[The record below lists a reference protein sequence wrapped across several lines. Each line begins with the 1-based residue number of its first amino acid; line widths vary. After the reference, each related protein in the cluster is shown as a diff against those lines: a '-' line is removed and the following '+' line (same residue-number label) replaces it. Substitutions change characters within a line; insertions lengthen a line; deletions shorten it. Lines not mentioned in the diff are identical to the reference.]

1 MVKSKV
7 WAAWF
12 GAQSL
17 ALTAARYFWVA
28 KARLELDLP
37 AMRRFLP
44 LGFVALCLAVSGLRA
59 ADAPASAGP
68 SLITAADLFQ
78 IKQLETP
85 ALSPDGKWVAYVVRS
100 IEPKP
105 TGPSEAS
112 AKEDWTYRTQLWLA
126 STDGKTAPRQLTF
139 GYAGNAN
146 PAWSPTGDRLVFVR
160 TIEKEKPQL
169 YVLPLAGG
177 EAQQLTKLETGA
189 TGPHWSPDGSKILFT
204 SSLTYAQVRDGL
216 EKAGKSAVPAWS
228 TEKPGRKAND
238 VGNWGLKAKGEK
250 TEDGGQK
257 TGDKEA
263 KKPSAKADGTLQEM
277 REWLAKEEA
286 DANPRV
292 TDRLNF
298 LGEGDLAPEPTFNR
312 LYTIEARDGAEP
324 VAVTLGYEGYAGA
337 EWLTD
342 GQGLVCTGK
351 RKLDEHPDRSRFT
364 SLYTIDLTTGAA
376 KVLLEEPGIN
386 YASPLPSPDGKWIA
400 FAVTPGGEFSFDQ
413 RSVAVVPVGGGKMQ
427 MLSAPLDRAAANLK
441 WAPDSSAIY
450 FTAPSRG
457 HFPLYRV
464 ALEHPEVRAL
474 TVEPQW
480 GINDFDIGATCLVQV
495 VNQPGNPWELYAGPA
510 DDKTTAPLT
519 THNSRWL
526 KDRKLSAYEP
536 HSLVTKEGLTV
547 DYWTLKPADFEPK
560 RKYPLLVEIHGGPS
574 AMWGPGEPS
583 MWHEFQYFAARGYAI
598 VFSNPR
604 GSGGSG
610 RDFQH
615 ANFRDWG
622 TGPASDVL
630 SAADF
635 AAKEPYV
642 DNARQVL
649 TGGSYGGYL
658 TAWIVGHDH
667 RFKAAIAVRGVYDL
681 STFYGEGNAWFLLP
695 LYFGGFP
702 WQKDVKPIL
711 DRESPLTYVDN
722 ITTPL
727 LIKHGDVDF
736 RTGFV
741 QSQML
746 YKSLKQLDRPVEY
759 ARYPRATHELSRSG
773 EPKQRLDRL
782 VRFEEFFRR
791 YIGEN

>member
-1 MVKSKV
+1 MLNSRLV
-7 WAAWF
+7 
-12 GAQSL
+12 L
-17 ALTAARYFWVA
+17 LLTAICLV
-28 KARLELDLP
+28 LP
-37 AMRRFLP
+37 
-44 LGFVALCLAVSGLRA
+44 RA
-59 ADAPASAGP
+59 ARSAETAAAAP
-68 SLITAADLFQ
+68 SLITAADLFNIRQ
-78 IKQLETP
+78 VESP
-85 ALSPDGKWVAYVVRS
+85 VLSPDGKWVAYVVRS

-105 TGPSEAS
+105 DV
-112 AKEDWTYRTQLWLA
+112 KDDWTYRTQLWLA
-126 STDGKTAPRQLTF
+126 ATDGKTAPRQLTF
-139 GYAGNAN
+139 GYAGNSS
-146 PAWSPTGDRLVFVR
+146 PAWSPSGDRLAFVR
-160 TIEKEKPQL
+160 TIEKEKPQIFL
-169 YVLPLAGG
+169 LPLAGG
-177 EAQQLTKLETGA
+177 EAQQLTKIETGA
-189 TGPHWSPDGSKILFT
+189 TSPRWSPDGGRILFT
-204 SSLTYAQVRDGL
+204 SSLSYAQVRDGL
-216 EKAGKSAVPAWS
+216 EKAGKPAAPTWN

-238 VGNWGLKAKGEK
+238 VGNWSLKPSDKEK
-250 TEDGGQK
+250 PKEP
-257 TGDKEA
+257 EA

-286 DANPRV
+286 DGNPRV
-292 TDRLNF
+292 IDRLNF
-298 LGEGDLAPEPTFNR
+298 LGEGDLAVEPTFNQF
-312 LYTIEARDGAEP
+312 YTIEARDGAEA
-324 VAVTLGYEGYAGA
+324 VAVTLGYEGYSSP
-337 EWLTD
+337 EWLAD
-342 GQGLVCTGK
+342 GKGLVCTGK

-364 SLYTIDLTTGAA
+364 SLYTIDLATGAA

-400 FAVTPGGEFSFDQ
+400 FALTPGGEFSFEQ
-413 RSVAVVPVGGGKMQ
+413 RSVAVVPVGGGKVE
-427 MLSAPLDRAAANLK
+427 MLSASLDRAATNLR
-441 WAPDSSAIY
+441 WAPDSTAVY

-464 ALEHPEVRAL
+464 TLDHPEAKAL
-474 TVEPQW
+474 TPQTDW
-480 GINDFDIGATCLVQV
+480 GINDFDIGATCLVQAV
-495 VNQPGNPWELYAGPA
+495 TQPGNPSELYAGPA
-510 DDKTTAPLT
+510 DDKTTAALT

-536 HSLVTKEGLTV
+536 HSLVTKDGFTV
-547 DYWTLKPADFEPK
+547 DYWTLKPADFDLRK
-560 RKYPLLVEIHGGPS
+560 KYPLLVEIHGGPS
-574 AMWGPGEPS
+574 AMWGPGEAS
-583 MWHEFQYFAARGYAI
+583 MWHEFQYFAARGYAV

-604 GSGGSG
+604 GSGGYG
-610 RDFQH
+610 RDFQR

-630 SAADF
+630 AAADF
-635 AAKEPYV
+635 AATETYV
-642 DNARQVL
+642 DKSRQVI

-667 RFKAAIAVRGVYDL
+667 RFKAAVAVRGVYDL

-727 LIKHGDVDF
+727 LIKHGDTDF

-773 EPKQRLDRL
+773 EPRQRLDRL